1 MLLRKKNL
9 PLIYYLYSG
18 LALKCVVNGEPPE
31 SKDAEPTKF
40 EAKNVDC
47 ETDMCS
53 TSAKTGKVIHP
64 KYYKLLKKGAPQSH
78 LDGQKMGW
86 FLAY

>member
-1 MLLRKKNL
+1 M
-9 PLIYYLYSG
+9 
-18 LALKCVVNGEPPE
+18 NGEPPE

-47 ETDMCS
+47 ETDMCLS
-53 TSAKTGKVIHP
+53 SAKTGKVIHP
-64 KYYKLLKKGAPQSH
+64 KYYKLLKKGAHQSH
-78 LDGQKMGW
+78 WDRQKMGW

>member
-1 MLLRKKNL
+1 M
-9 PLIYYLYSG
+9 
-18 LALKCVVNGEPPE
+18 NGEPPE

-64 KYYKLLKKGAPQSH
+64 KYYKHFKKGAHQSH
-78 LDGQKMGW
+78 LGRQKMSW
-86 FLAY
+86 SLAD